1 MAGLRGNQ
9 AYWAWTKQAS
19 KGTPAAVGVHK
30 TPFSGGSIGPTRSV
44 AQLSE
49 TDTSRDEGVSYV
61 EVNGLEG
68 SPECYVRDTN
78 IHSLLD
84 LVLGATVTSG
94 AGPYVHTGTPAAAL
108 PYVTFW
114 RGVGDT
120 LFERFEDCM
129 VSEVTISA
137 DAGGPLTASLAVM
150 GLNTTRLT
158 SDAWSAVPLASA
170 GVYNFNE
177 ATVTAHGGATALI
190 SNFELTISNNVTTQQ
205 TDSITPYD
213 VVPGQRSVTVGYDMI
228 FETLAAYN
236 EFNYGGSS
244 GTAQGS
250 AITTTSLNFEF
261 NKGAGSIE
269 FDIPNAAVEEF
280 PVEPDPG
287 GDPIVASV
295 RTRAQRVTGTPLI
308 TTVVTNAKATVAA

>member
-9 AYWAWTKQAS
+9 AYWAWAKQSA
-19 KGTPAAVGVHK
+19 KGTPASVGVHK

-84 LVLGATVTSG
+84 LVLGSTVSSG
-94 AGPYVHTGTPAAAL
+94 AGPYVHTATPAAAL

-129 VSEVTISA
+129 VSELTISA
-137 DAGGPLTASLAVM
+137 DAGGPLTASLSVM

-158 SDAWSAVPLASA
+158 SDVWSAVPLASA
-170 GVYNFNE
+170 GVYNYNE

-190 SNFELTISNNVTTQQ
+190 SNFELTISNNVSTQQ

-236 EFNYGGSS
+236 EFNYGGTS
-244 GTAQGS
+244 GTTQGS
-250 AITTTSLNFEF
+250 AITTTALNFAF
-261 NKGAGSIE
+261 AKGAGAIE

-308 TTVVTNAKATVAA
+308 TTEVTNAKATVAA